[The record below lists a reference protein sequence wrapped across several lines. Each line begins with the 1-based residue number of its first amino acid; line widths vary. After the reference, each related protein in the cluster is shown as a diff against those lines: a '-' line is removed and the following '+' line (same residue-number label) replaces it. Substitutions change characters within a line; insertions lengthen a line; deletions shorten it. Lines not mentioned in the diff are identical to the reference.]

1 VGDLVLKEIA
11 ATVEHTIR
19 SSDALYRYGG
29 EEFVV
34 VLNDTNIVGAQL
46 LAKRIRNNV
55 ERLRIKSLQG
65 VTITLSVG
73 VSAMVKQDTPKS
85 LFERADGALY
95 QAKENGRNQVY
106 TAESPLAC

>member
-34 VLNDTNIVGAQL
+34 VLNDTNITGAQL
-46 LAKRIRNNV
+46 LAKRIRRNV
-55 ERLRIKSLQG
+55 EKLSIKSLKD
-65 VTITLSVG
+65 VRITLSVG
-73 VSAMVKQDTPKS
+73 VSSMAEQDTPHS
-85 LFERADGALY
+85 LFERADAALY
-95 QAKENGRNQVY
+95 QAKDNGRNQVY
-106 TAESPLAC
+106 TAEIPLAS